1 LLVIQIFLPEQ
12 ESSFQLNRKYPNKI
26 REKAISMVDRRRTK
40 NPRDRTIFREVAEQ
54 LEVGEQ
60 SLRLWVRQYDSE
72 RLGTRSKPA
81 HADGKTLPDN
91 ITAELDALHRRIEK
105 LQAENDVLKRAFV
118 AFSSEW
124 SK

>member
-1 LLVIQIFLPEQ
+1 MLAVQVFSPEQ
-12 ESSFQLNRKYPNKI
+12 ESSSQLNRKYPKKI
-26 REKAISMVDRRRTK
+26 REKAIAMVDRRRTR
-40 NPRDRTIFREVAEQ
+40 NPRDRTIFREIAQQ

-60 SLRLWVRQYDSE
+60 SLRLWVQQSDSE
-72 RLGTRSKPA
+72 RLGTRSKPV
-81 HADGKTLPDN
+81 KTSRAALPDN

>member
-1 LLVIQIFLPEQ
+1 
-12 ESSFQLNRKYPNKI
+12 
-26 REKAISMVDRRRTK
+26 MVDRRRTK
-40 NPRDRTIFREVAEQ
+40 NPRDRTIFREVAKQ

-60 SLRLWVRQYDSE
+60 SLRLWVRHYDSE

-81 HADGKTLPDN
+81 HGKPLPDTV
-91 ITAELDALHRRIEK
+91 TAELDALHRRIEK

>member
-1 LLVIQIFLPEQ
+1 
-12 ESSFQLNRKYPNKI
+12 SKKI
-26 REKAISMVDRRRTK
+26 REKAVAMVDRRRVR

-54 LEVGEQ
+54 LKVGEQ
-60 SLRLWVRQYDSE
+60 SLRLWVRQSDAK
-72 RLGTRSKPA
+72 RLGTRKPIKA
-81 HADGKTLPDN
+81 GGNPLPEN
-91 ITAELDALHRRIEK
+91 VSAELDVLRRKIEK